1 MSASILVLSILVAL
15 AVLAVVHFALSQ
27 YHKSAVVTPYKPARS
42 PRQPAVTPAESPAAV
57 YPFRATSI
65 EPGSDA
71 CGPVQ
76 SLANV
81 RYLVADDNI
90 PQLPLDACDAANCS
104 CRYNKYRDRR
114 RVDGDRRALGGAQN
128 HLLTQT
134 EIGERRTGRERR
146 FAPA

>member
-1 MSASILVLSILVAL
+1 MSASILILSVLVAL
-15 AVLAVVHFALSQ
+15 AVVAVVHFALSQ
-27 YHKSAVVTPYKPARS
+27 YHKSAVVTPYKPARGPGLS
-42 PRQPAVTPAESPAAV
+42 AAPPAQSPAVV
-57 YPFRATSI
+57 YPFRSTSI

-90 PQLPLDACDAANCS
+90 PPLPLDACDAASCS
-104 CRYNKYRDRR
+104 CRYLKYRDRR
-114 RVDGDRRALGGAQN
+114 RLDGDRRALGGARN

-146 FAPA
+146 FARV